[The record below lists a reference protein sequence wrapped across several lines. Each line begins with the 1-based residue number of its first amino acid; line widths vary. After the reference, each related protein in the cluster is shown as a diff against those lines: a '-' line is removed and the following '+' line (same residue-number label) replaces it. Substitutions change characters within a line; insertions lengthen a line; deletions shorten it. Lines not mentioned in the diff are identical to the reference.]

1 MVYLHR
7 AGASREP
14 ATEDDFS
21 AVRPSLGHINSRPA
35 ALSVPSF
42 LVNLHCAGL
51 CCSAGE
57 GAERVCRSRVLA
69 ASARAEHGRVGQ
81 PAGTI
86 FSNADM
92 GKCKIQKWSPSDS
105 LFFRHTRSSGDIRN
119 THTHTLRQRG
129 QGGLNVKLI
138 CACGILQPR
147 HLNRKFLFV
156 CFSTCASILHLLF
169 FFPCF

>member
-1 MVYLHR
+1 MRNFVNKYLETTRTRVLTHTFLTEISRISWERSVYMSKFFQEERMVYLHR
-7 AGASREP
+7 AGASRGP

-35 ALSVPSF
+35 ALSMPSF
-42 LVNLHCAGL
+42 LVNLHCADL

-57 GAERVCRSRVLA
+57 GVERVCRSRVLA

-86 FSNADM
+86 FSNADV

-119 THTHTLRQRG
+119 THTHT
-129 QGGLNVKLI
+129 
-138 CACGILQPR
+138 
-147 HLNRKFLFV
+147 
-156 CFSTCASILHLLF
+156 
-169 FFPCF
+169 